1 MEYFFIIFST
11 KLCMEEGI
19 TRIGVSLPKNLLDE
33 FDRIIATRGYS
44 SRSEAIRDA
53 IRNYIS
59 EYRWLESERGE
70 VVGVMLVVYDHSV
83 RGVSD
88 MLIDLQ
94 HDFHD
99 VITSSTHI
107 HLNENQ
113 CLELILVKGKMEK
126 IKGLVDRISA
136 TRGVMNVKLITAV
149 KKL

>member
-1 MEYFFIIFST
+1 MED
-11 KLCMEEGI
+11 GI

-70 VVGVMLVVYDHSV
+70 VVGVMLVVYDHNV

-94 HDFHD
+94 HDFHEI
-99 VITSSTHI
+99 ITSSTHI
-107 HLNENQ
+107 HLNEDQ
-113 CLELILVKGKMEK
+113 CLELILVKGRMEK